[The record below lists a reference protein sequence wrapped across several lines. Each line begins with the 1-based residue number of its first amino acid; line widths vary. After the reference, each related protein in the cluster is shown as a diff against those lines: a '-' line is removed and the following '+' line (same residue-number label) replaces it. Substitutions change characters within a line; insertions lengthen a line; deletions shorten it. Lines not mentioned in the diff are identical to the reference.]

1 MSKLEKIEKYVEHQK
16 ENKLLKLVHDKDQQ
30 VRLAA
35 IEGLGKVGKDD
46 GFNALITL
54 IADENGTIRAASA
67 RALGELGNEHA
78 VAHLVYRMEHETDQ
92 EVISAIKNAISTL
105 HDKEE

>member
-1 MSKLEKIEKYVEHQK
+1 MSKLEKVKKYVESKK
-16 ENKLLKLVHDKDQQ
+16 EGKLLKLVHDKDQQ

-35 IEGLGKVGKDD
+35 IESLGKVGKDD

>member
-1 MSKLEKIEKYVEHQK
+1 MSKLEKVKKYVESKK
-16 ENKLLKLVHDKDQQ
+16 EGKLLKLVHDKDQQ

>member
-1 MSKLEKIEKYVEHQK
+1 MSKLEKVKKYVESKK
-16 ENKLLKLVHDKDQQ
+16 EGKLLKLVHDKDQQ

-54 IADENGTIRAASA
+54 IADEDEKVRAAST

-78 VAHLVYRMEHETDQ
+78 VAHLVYRMEHETGS
-92 EVISAIKNAISTL
+92 EVVEAIKNAISLL

>member
-1 MSKLEKIEKYVEHQK
+1 MKKYVESKK
-16 ENKLLKLVHDKDQQ
+16 EGKLLKLVHDKDQQ

-92 EVISAIKNAISTL
+92 AVISAIKNAISTL

>member
-1 MSKLEKIEKYVEHQK
+1 MSKLEKVKKYVESKK
-16 ENKLLKLVHDKDQQ
+16 EGKLLKLVHDKDQQ
-30 VRLAA
+30 VRLAT

>member
-1 MSKLEKIEKYVEHQK
+1 MSKLEKVKKYVESKK
-16 ENKLLKLVHDKDQQ
+16 EGKLLKLVHDKDQQ

-54 IADENGTIRAASA
+54 MADENGTIRAASA

>member
-1 MSKLEKIEKYVEHQK
+1 MKKYVESKK
-16 ENKLLKLVHDKDQQ
+16 EGKLLKLVHDKDQQ

-78 VAHLVYRMEHETDQ
+78 GAHLVYRMEHETDQ
-92 EVISAIKNAISTL
+92 AVISAIKNAISTL